1 MAKRNSN
8 NNIHTSGSRG
18 NSQNENFNTDPGP
31 RPPQVGYVTLN
42 QTRKIIPLLE
52 NDPIVSLVPLVGV
65 WTAFN
70 DWNDTTIRNYDNVND
85 NITNS
90 NNYNNSYDYNNDS
103 NNNNNRRRQDSM
115 STSMSHVNN
124 PLTWAISMRFLFNE
138 FIKDRAFVDEET
150 FLLVSGSIEMADVT
164 FFFLF
169 GSYSYYRFLPT
180 FILYFFLYSYL
191 SLFST
196 FCIYHFHYEFYF
208 HFFSHCI
215 VVFSILFVFLFLPF
229 FWIVIV
235 FLFLPF
241 MLFLFLFYI

>member
-8 NNIHTSGSRG
+8 NNIYTSGSRG
-18 NSQNENFNTDPGP
+18 NSQNESFNTDPGP

-52 NDPIVSLVPLVGV
+52 NDPIVSLAPLVGV

-70 DWNDTTIRNYDNVND
+70 DWNDTIIKNYDNVND

-90 NNYNNSYDYNNDS
+90 NNYNNSYDYNNNS
-103 NNNNNRRRQDSM
+103 NNDNNRRRKDSM

-150 FLLVSGSIEMADVT
+150 FLLVSGSIEMADVIFFSFLDLILT
-164 FFFLF
+164 FVFCQL
-169 GSYSYYRFLPT
+169 LC
-180 FILYFFLYSYL
+180 LFFLYSYL

-215 VVFSILFVFLFLPF
+215 VVFSISFVFLFLSF
-229 FWIVIV
+229 LWIIIV
-235 FLFLPF
+235 FLFLPLI
-241 MLFLFLFYI
+241 LFLLLFYI

>member
-8 NNIHTSGSRG
+8 NNIYTSGSRG
-18 NSQNENFNTDPGP
+18 NSQNESFNTDPGP

-52 NDPIVSLVPLVGV
+52 NDPIVSLAPLVGV

-70 DWNDTTIRNYDNVND
+70 DWNDTTIENYDNVND
-85 NITNS
+85 R
-90 NNYNNSYDYNNDS
+90 NND
-103 NNNNNRRRQDSM
+103 NNRRRQDSM

-150 FLLVSGSIEMADVT
+150 FLLVSGSIEMADVIFFSFLDLILT
-164 FFFLF
+164 FVFCQL
-169 GSYSYYRFLPT
+169 LC
-180 FILYFFLYSYL
+180 LFFLYSYL

-208 HFFSHCI
+208 HYFSHFI
-215 VVFSILFVFLFLPF
+215 IVFSILFVFLFLSF

-235 FLFLPF
+235 FLFLPLI
-241 MLFLFLFYI
+241 LFLLLFYI